1 MSRLF
6 LFLVLLFISA
16 PSRAQDADT
25 PRIRYNTYTL
35 IASGQPVPMRAR
47 LLTTDEAGS
56 LYVVKNDNTLV
67 RYSPAGDSNAFYRSI
82 TNGDITQVDATNPWR
97 ILVYYARQSRVTVLD
112 RFLAPTAEIDLRP
125 LGISAPTAVATS
137 AEGGIWVYDPFNA
150 RLVKHSEASQRL
162 QESND
167 LRQQLGEAPVA
178 SFLLERDR
186 KVYLSD
192 TARGIIIFDRF
203 ASPLVTLPIFGQKYF
218 QVAGKQI
225 VYRTADT
232 LRSYDF
238 NTMMDASLPIPG
250 GDAENI
256 VAAALGRGV
265 VYVLRRD
272 ALHRYKL
279 PE

>member
-1 MSRLF
+1 
-6 LFLVLLFISA
+6 
-16 PSRAQDADT
+16 
-25 PRIRYNTYTL
+25 
-35 IASGQPVPMRAR
+35 MRAR
-47 LLTTDEAGS
+47 LLTADEAGS

-97 ILVYYARQSRVTVLD
+97 ILVYYARQSRITILD
-112 RFLAPTAEIDLRP
+112 RFLAPTGEIDLRP
-125 LGISAPTAVATS
+125 LGISTPTAVATS

-150 RLVKHSEASQRL
+150 RLMKQNEAGQRV
-162 QESND
+162 QQSND
-167 LRQQLGEAPVA
+167 LRQELGEAPVA
-178 SFLLERDR
+178 HFLLERDR

-192 TARGIIIFDRF
+192 TTRGIFVFDRF
-203 ASPLVTLPIFGQKYF
+203 ASPLVTLPILGQKYF

-238 NTMMDASLPIPG
+238 NTMMDVALNIPG
-250 GDAENI
+250 GDAGSI
-256 VAAALGRGV
+256 VSAAIGRGV

-272 ALHRYKL
+272 ALWRYNL

>member
-1 MSRLF
+1 
-6 LFLVLLFISA
+6 
-16 PSRAQDADT
+16 
-25 PRIRYNTYTL
+25 
-35 IASGQPVPMRAR
+35 MRAR
-47 LLTTDEAGS
+47 FITTDEAGS
-56 LYVVKNDNTLV
+56 LYIVKADNNLV

-97 ILVYYARQSRVTVLD
+97 ILVYFAQQSRITILD

-125 LGISAPTAVATS
+125 LGISVPTAVATS

-150 RLVKHSEASQRL
+150 KLLKLGESSQRL

-167 LRQQLGEAPVA
+167 LRQELGEAPVA
-178 SFLLERDR
+178 SFLMERDR

-192 TARGIIIFDRF
+192 TSRGILVFDRF

-232 LRSYDF
+232 LHSYDF
-238 NTMMDASLPIPG
+238 NTMMDVTLPIPG
-250 GDAENI
+250 GDAEYI
-256 VAAALGRGV
+256 LGAAIGRGV

-272 ALHRYKL
+272 ALWRYAL